1 MRRCGTPYRFAAQHE
16 CDQASL
22 PWAELR
28 LLKSRELSTVPV
40 AKYFIIVGSALA
52 VLLLIAGWSL
62 PPRPPSFPDR
72 PEVIERAAIR
82 IRSAHTWPEKI
93 VLDTNQP
100 MIPPLAI
107 EVAPTEPSVES
118 PPEEMA
124 DQTRVDSLA
133 GSNPEARPIDAHRP
147 SARAKRRTARSLP
160 STHVARIRNR
170 NERPTSSTVEECCW
184 AEWADRPAMSKAASR
199 KRVARHDSWA
209 GGYFPEAN

>member
-1 MRRCGTPYRFAAQHE
+1 MP
-16 CDQASL
+16 L
-22 PWAELR
+22 
-28 LLKSRELSTVPV
+28 
-40 AKYFIIVGSALA
+40 AKYFITVGSVLA
-52 VLLLIAGWSL
+52 VLLLIAGWSF
-62 PPRPPSFPDR
+62 PPRPASFPDR
-72 PEVIERAAIR
+72 PEIIERAAIR

-100 MIPPLAI
+100 MVLPPAI

-124 DQTRVDSLA
+124 HQTRVDSLE

-147 SARAKRRTARSLP
+147 SAQAKRRTARSLP
-160 STHVARIRNR
+160 PTYVARGRNR

-184 AEWADRPAMSKAASR
+184 AEWAERPAMSKAASR
-199 KRVARHDSWA
+199 KRVARHDSWT